1 MRSTGGVV
9 LLILLIVGAPAWAA
23 EGTSGAQ
30 WLAIGVGARAAALG
44 GAYVSLADD
53 GAALSWN
60 PAGLARVDG
69 HRFTVTHISWLSGA
83 AYEYGGYAG
92 RLGSGAG
99 VGVVLEQGGV
109 SWDNTGDG
117 DFDAGDFCG
126 AFGYARSIREN
137 IAVGGG
143 LKLLSSSLGEDQAS
157 SYALDAG
164 VLYEPLD
171 GVSVGAAVRN
181 LGPGI
186 DFGGGSDPLP
196 ATIAAGASYAWRDVL
211 VALDVEKQN
220 DLDPA
225 ARMGVE
231 YRPMRSLALRG
242 GAVLGSESALSAFS
256 AGVGFSWNDRW
267 SVDYA
272 YRPSE
277 LTDTHHLG
285 LSAALGGAAG
295 APVAAA
301 SGAGGGPSSGPP
313 VAMAPESNITVV
325 SALTREVIAEA
336 LERMTIPPGSSVY
349 VAQVDKHDASW
360 LVQSVLLEELTSLG
374 HVVKAG
380 GIAGE
385 EGGAAY
391 EVSYRVVSCETTLPR
406 AWREWVVGARRVE
419 RKTTVDIYFQ
429 FANDSKDVLW
439 AGNARRERREIVPGG
454 LVKQLATPGQT
465 FTAPE
470 LEPGGWD
477 KILEPVVV
485 AGIVGGLIYL
495 FYTSKSSS

>member
-1 MRSTGGVV
+1 MRSTGGV
-9 LLILLIVGAPAWAA
+9 ILLLLLAAGVPARAA

-60 PAGLARVDG
+60 PAGLARVGG
-69 HRFTVTHISWLSGA
+69 HRLTVSHVSWLSGA
-83 AYEYGGYAG
+83 TYEYGGYAG

-117 DFDAGDFCG
+117 DFEAGDFCG
-126 AFGYARSIREN
+126 AIGYARSIREN
-137 IAVGGG
+137 VAVGGG
-143 LKLLSSSLGEDQAS
+143 LKLLSSKLGADQAS

-164 VLYEPLD
+164 VLYEPIE

-181 LGPGI
+181 LGPGL

-220 DLDPA
+220 DLGAA
-225 ARMGVE
+225 ARIGLE
-231 YRPMRSLALRG
+231 YKPMQSLALRG
-242 GAVLGSESALSAFS
+242 GAVLGEESALSALS

-277 LTDTHHLG
+277 LSGTHHFG
-285 LSAALGGAAG
+285 LSAALGAG
-295 APVAAA
+295 GVGPVAAA
-301 SGAGGGPSSGPP
+301 SGGGAPATRPLAG
-313 VAMAPESNITVV
+313 ALESNIVV
-325 SALTREVIAEA
+325 IGELAREAIAEA
-336 LERMTIPPGSSVY
+336 LDRMTIPARSDVF

-360 LVQSVLLEELTSLG
+360 LVQSILLEELTSDG

-385 EGGAAY
+385 HVAGAY
-391 EVSYRVVSCETTLPR
+391 EVSYRVVSCETSLPR
-406 AWREWVVGARRVE
+406 TWREWLVGARRAE
-419 RKTTVDIYFQ
+419 RKTNVDLYFQ
-429 FANDSKDVLW
+429 LSNASQDVIW
-439 AGNARRERREIVPGG
+439 AGNARRERREIIPGA
-454 LVKQLATPGQT
+454 LVNQLSTSGQA

-495 FYTSKSSS
+495 FYTSKTSS

>member
-9 LLILLIVGAPAWAA
+9 LLLLLIVGVPAWAD

-60 PAGLARVDG
+60 PAGLARVGG
-69 HRFTVTHISWLSGA
+69 HRFTISHVSWLSGA
-83 AYEYGGYAG
+83 TYEYGGYAG

-117 DFDAGDFCG
+117 DFEAGDFCG
-126 AFGYARSIREN
+126 ALGYARTVREN
-137 IAVGGG
+137 VAVGGG
-143 LKLLSSSLGEDQAS
+143 LKLLSSKLGDDQAS
-157 SYALDAG
+157 SYAVDAG

-181 LGPGI
+181 LGPGL
-186 DFGGGSDPLP
+186 DFGGGGDPLP
-196 ATIAAGASYAWRDVL
+196 ATIAAGASYVWRDVL

-220 DLDPA
+220 DSHPA
-225 ARMGVE
+225 ARVGVE
-231 YRPMRSLALRG
+231 YKPMQNLALRG
-242 GAVLGSESALSAFS
+242 GAVFGAESALSAFS

-277 LTDTHHLG
+277 LTDTHHFG
-285 LSAALGGAAG
+285 LSAAIGGGAVEA
-295 APVAAA
+295 VAAA
-301 SGAGGGPSSGPP
+301 AGGGPSSTSP
-313 VAMAPESNITVV
+313 VANVPEPNIVV
-325 SALTREVIAEA
+325 IGKLAREAIAEA
-336 LERMTIPPGSSVY
+336 LDRMTFPAHSDVY

-360 LVQSVLLEELTSLG
+360 LVQSILLEELTSLG
-374 HVVKAG
+374 HAVKAG

-385 EGGAAY
+385 EDTGAY
-391 EVSYRVVSCETTLPR
+391 EISYRVVSCEASLPR

-419 RKTTVDIYFQ
+419 RKTDVDIYFQ
-429 FANDSKDVLW
+429 LSDASKDVIW
-439 AGNARRERREIVPGG
+439 AGNARRERREIIPGG
-454 LVKQLATPGQT
+454 LVKQLSTPGQA

-495 FYTSKSSS
+495 FYTSKTSS

>member
-1 MRSTGGVV
+1 MRSTGGVILLL
-9 LLILLIVGAPAWAA
+9 LLIAGVPAWAA
-23 EGTSGAQ
+23 EGTSGGQ

-60 PAGLARVDG
+60 PAGLARVGG
-69 HRFTVTHISWLSGA
+69 HRFTVSHVSWLSGA

-99 VGVVLEQGGV
+99 IGVVLEQGGV

-117 DFDAGDFCG
+117 DFEAGDFCG
-126 AFGYARSIREN
+126 ALGYARRIREN
-137 IAVGGG
+137 VAVGGG
-143 LKLLSSSLGEDQAS
+143 LKLLSSKLGDDQAS
-157 SYALDAG
+157 SYAVDAG
-164 VLYEPLD
+164 VLYEPLE

-181 LGPGI
+181 LGPGL

-196 ATIAAGASYAWRDVL
+196 ATVAAGASYAWRDVL

-220 DLDPA
+220 DSSPA
-225 ARMGVE
+225 ARVGVE
-231 YRPMRSLALRG
+231 YKPMQNLALRG
-242 GAVLGSESALSAFS
+242 GAVLGAESALSAFS

-277 LTDTHHLG
+277 LSDTHHFG
-285 LSAALGGAAG
+285 LSAALGEGAMGTVAAAPG
-295 APVAAA
+295 GGSPSAPVAADA
-301 SGAGGGPSSGPP
+301 LEP
-313 VAMAPESNITVV
+313 NLVV
-325 SALTREVIAEA
+325 IGELVREAIGEA
-336 LERMTIPPGSSVY
+336 LGRMTIPPRSGVY

-360 LVQSVLLEELTSLG
+360 LVQSILLEELTSLG

-380 GIAGE
+380 GSAGGE
-385 EGGAAY
+385 ETDAY
-391 EVSYRVVSCETTLPR
+391 EISYRIVSCQTSLPR
-406 AWREWVVGARRVE
+406 AWRAWMVGARRVE
-419 RKTTVDIYFQ
+419 RKTDVDIYFQ
-429 FANDSKDVLW
+429 LSGPSKDVVW
-439 AGNARRERREIVPGG
+439 AGNARRERREIIPGG
-454 LVKQLATPGQT
+454 LVKELSTPGQA

-495 FYTSKSSS
+495 FYTSKTSS